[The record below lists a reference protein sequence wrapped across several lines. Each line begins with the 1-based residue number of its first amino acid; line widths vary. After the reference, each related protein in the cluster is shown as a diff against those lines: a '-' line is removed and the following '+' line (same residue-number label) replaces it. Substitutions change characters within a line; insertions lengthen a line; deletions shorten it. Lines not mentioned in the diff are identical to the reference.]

1 MPIPRDVITELEK
14 LSFVG
19 TEVGRSRAWLRL
31 ALNHGL
37 LECYLAAL
45 FREGSELP
53 AFYQPSAL
61 LLHLEDREV
70 LLSYVQGLASL
81 SFSLSYKSAVLNQWT
96 TTPLTLAGLCPAS
109 QADALLLLN
118 HRPHPAK
125 PRSKESWDTAS
136 QSSGSSEVGEP
147 QKGIQEVAVR
157 DQGPPGD
164 QGGPGDQGPPG
175 DQGGPGLQPTLHSS
189 TISLETCGSSSQLS
203 SSISSD
209 SLLQGQE
216 LDLDLTYSRRH
227 PRE

>member
-1 MPIPRDVITELEK
+1 MELEK

-37 LECYLAAL
+37 LECYLASL
-45 FREGSELP
+45 FREGSKLQDY
-53 AFYQPSAL
+53 YQPSAL
-61 LLHLEDREV
+61 LLHPEDREV

-96 TTPLTLAGLCPAS
+96 ATPLALAGLCPAS
-109 QADALLLLN
+109 QADALLLYQQPL
-118 HRPHPAK
+118 PAT
-125 PRSKESWDTAS
+125 PRSKESWDVAS
-136 QSSGSSEVGEP
+136 QCSASSEGGDP
-147 QKGIQEVAVR
+147 QKGIHEGPVVEQKPPGEQIGPG
-157 DQGPPGD
+157 DKGPPGG
-164 QGGPGDQGPPG
+164 QMGPGDQGAPG
-175 DQGGPGLQPTLHSS
+175 QEQPTLHSS
-189 TISLETCGSSSQLS
+189 TISLETSGSSSQLS

-216 LDLDLTYSRRH
+216 LDLDLVYSRRT